1 MYIAMNRFRVTA
13 GCEAEFEEVWA
24 NRETYL
30 EEVAG
35 FKEFHLLRGTTADDI
50 TTYLSHSVWASHEA
64 FEAWTKS
71 EAFRKSHG
79 GGRARQGVITGHPL
93 FEGYEVVL

>member
-1 MYIAMNRFRVTA
+1 MYIPMNRFRVTA

-79 GGRARQGVITGHPL
+79 GGRARQGVIAGHPL